1 MRWTGTRVRHRLG
14 RLAGRRPGPAA
25 RVLVVDDDEVIRQL
39 IAVHLRVGGFAADL
53 AADGHA
59 GLDRAR
65 RGRPDVAI
73 LDATMP
79 GLDGWAV
86 AARLRSDPA
95 TSSIKIVML
104 APGPGGTPGSG
115 HTPGSGGA
123 RSEQGGGLDACPG
136 EQGGGLDACPG
147 EQGGGL
153 DACRGKPCAVVHAG
167 RSKPCAG
174 AHARPAESCCGVDA
188 CLAKPFDPAEL
199 IATVGRLARGH
210 DRSSMSRW
218 WRRPGGGGRA
228 VPPV

>member
-1 MRWTGTRVRHRLG
+1 MRWAGTRVRHRLG
-14 RLAGRRPGPAA
+14 RLAGRRPGPPPA

-53 AADGHA
+53 AADGRA

-73 LDATMP
+73 LDAGMP

-104 APGPGGTPGSG
+104 APGPGGTPRSA
-115 HTPGSGGA
+115 GA

-136 EQGGGLDACPG
+136 E
-147 EQGGGL
+147 
-153 DACRGKPCAVVHAG
+153 PCTAVHAG

-174 AHARPAESCCGVDA
+174 LHARPGESCAGVDA

-210 DRSSMSRW
+210 DRSWMSRW

>member
-1 MRWTGTRVRHRLG
+1 MQWTGTRAGHRLG
-14 RLAGRRPGPAA
+14 RLVGRRPGPAAA

-53 AADGHA
+53 AADGRA
-59 GLDRAR
+59 GLERAR

-73 LDATMP
+73 LDAGMP

-104 APGPGGTPGSG
+104 APGPGGARGEPGAG
-115 HTPGSGGA
+115 LHT
-123 RSEQGGGLDACPG
+123 CPG
-136 EQGGGLDACPG
+136 EPG
-147 EQGGGL
+147 AAVNAG
-153 DACRGKPCAVVHAG
+153 RGKPCAGAPG
-167 RSKPCAG
+167 RPG
-174 AHARPAESCCGVDA
+174 ESSAGVDA

-199 IATVGRLARGH
+199 IATVQRLARGH
-210 DRSSMSRW
+210 DRSWMFW
-218 WRRPGGGGRA
+218 WQRRPDGARR